1 MEVEGQS
8 ESSSDQKHL
17 LLRHQQTAVSLSP
30 SLFSVY
36 QTQDLVVIVNPFRN
50 ILFSSSSC
58 LHTSSRE
65 KQLEQLALQIIEKQG
80 INKAAMNDKGMMQFL
95 IPGASMTFI
104 NSFPAHLQTWRGHPY
119 HLFSLNNLVAK
130 SCNQTDALGD
140 GNLQLDEAVDTVI
153 LDVLRLED
161 VQDIQSQQT
170 VAYEESYLEALVT
183 QEPFC
188 LMNACVRVKEGS
200 KWRLASWCCTHF
212 DLTIGLLATRSEYRQ
227 KGYGQRCLLSV
238 ISKQQH
244 HSLPT
249 SLAYIKEDNSSS
261 LRLFVKSGFRQV
273 DSEPCFW
280 AGVEIHAT

>member
-8 ESSSDQKHL
+8 ESDQKDL
-17 LLRHQQTAVSLSP
+17 LLRHQQTAVSMSP

-58 LHTSSRE
+58 SYSQSSPSFRE
-65 KQLEQLALQIIEKQG
+65 KQLEQLAQQIIEKQG
-80 INKAAMNDKGMMQFL
+80 IDKAALNNKGMMQFL
-95 IPGASMTFI
+95 IPGASITFVD
-104 NSFPAHLQTWRGHPY
+104 SFPAHLQTWRGHPY
-119 HLFSLNNLVAK
+119 HLFSLDLAANTC
-130 SCNQTDALGD
+130 SHTSTLGA
-140 GNLQLDEAVDTVI
+140 GNLELTDSVI

-161 VQDIQSQQT
+161 VDDIQSQQT
-170 VAYEESYLEALVT
+170 VAYEEMYLRALVT
-183 QEPFC
+183 QEPYC

-200 KWRLASWCCTHF
+200 EWRLASWCCTHF
-212 DLTIGLLATRSEYRQ
+212 DLTLGLLATRSEYRQ

-244 HSLPT
+244 HSLSK
-249 SLAYIKEDNSSS
+249 SLAFIKEDNISS
-261 LRLFVKSGFRQV
+261 LRLFVKSGFRRV

-280 AGVEIHAT
+280 AGIEYPCS